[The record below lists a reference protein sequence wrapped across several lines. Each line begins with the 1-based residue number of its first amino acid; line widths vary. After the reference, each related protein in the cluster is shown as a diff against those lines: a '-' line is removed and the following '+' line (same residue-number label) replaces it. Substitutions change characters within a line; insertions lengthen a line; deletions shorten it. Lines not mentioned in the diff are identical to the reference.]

1 MRKDHSI
8 ERLQLLKVLFRYSN
22 QTDAEQTLLTR

>member
-8 ERLQLLKVLFRYSN
+8 ERLQLLKILVRYSI
-22 QTDAEQTLLTR
+22 QTDAQQTLFTR